1 MTYLVAPDRAGSR
14 KAILTLVLAGVFA
27 ASGCTDTNS
36 HLQQARDTLA
46 RTLPAP
52 YFEDLVTESVSVE
65 GDRLVLLVRSPTG
78 DADKTRQVPGFD
90 ALRQSEQQQM
100 ASLCELPAIEPLRG
114 TDAVLVRRFVD
125 RHDTLFFET
134 ELPVSEC
141 PAPPA

>member
-1 MTYLVAPDRAGSR
+1 MPMKKRRYPALS
-14 KAILTLVLAGVFA
+14 LLLAGMFA
-27 ASGCTDTNS
+27 LTGCLDTR
-36 HLQQARDTLA
+36 HALQQARDTLA

-52 YFEDLVTESVSVE
+52 YFEDLVTESVAVE

-78 DADKTRQVPGFD
+78 DAGKTRQVPGFD
-90 ALRQSEQQQM
+90 ALRDSEQQQM
-100 ASLCELPAIEPLRG
+100 ASLCTLPALQPLLG

-125 RHDTLFFET
+125 RHDKLFFET

>member
-1 MTYLVAPDRAGSR
+1 MPMTKRRYPAL
-14 KAILTLVLAGVFA
+14 LVLL
-27 ASGCTDTNS
+27 ASLSAMTGCQDTPRA
-36 HLQQARDTLA
+36 LQQARDTLA
-46 RTLPAP
+46 RTLPVP
-52 YFEDLVTESVSVE
+52 YFEDLGTESVSVE

-90 ALRQSEQQQM
+90 AL
-100 ASLCELPAIEPLRG
+100 LG
-114 TDAVLVRRFVD
+114 TDVVLVRRFVD